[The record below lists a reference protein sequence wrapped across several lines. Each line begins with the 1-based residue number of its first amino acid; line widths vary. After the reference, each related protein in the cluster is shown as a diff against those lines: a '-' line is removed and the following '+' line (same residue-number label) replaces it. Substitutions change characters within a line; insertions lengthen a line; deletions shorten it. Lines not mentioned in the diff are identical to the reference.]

1 MGDFFQDIRD
11 RANQRRAAINNG
23 LPNASTLGISIDQ
36 SAEAKRQRLANV
48 AGATGGLYTGVAGIG
63 GDIEALVK
71 AIYRNGKDRDAIGR
85 EKEGYRGL
93 GAHIDDIYSSSDTFL
108 TNSYDAR
115 EDVKNFVGDNKVG
128 DLLSE
133 ASENAWLT
141 GEILSPLPSVAGVSK
156 YGAKGLSLL
165 DDGVTAA
172 NKVLNK
178 YDIQP
183 GLSIKRID
191 DDGVS
196 LTNGKPVV
204 SKTDL
209 ENFKKKRQDNIENH
223 KEVGMDVEDADE
235 ATTLAH
241 YQETGQ
247 VIRYDPENKAYV
259 VINSDVGKFE
269 TPELVDN
276 DYFSG
281 DMVDGRFVYDNAN
294 TTKELKMDDAFKYP
308 EYFDEVPEA
317 RNVKI
322 NANLLSTD
330 SVPPK
335 LPED

>member
-1 MGDFFQDIRD
+1 MGDFYQDIRD

-23 LPNASTLGISIDQ
+23 LPNARTLGFDIDQ
-36 SAEAKRQRLANV
+36 SVKQQLAPAANKPDF
-48 AGATGGLYTGVAGIG
+48 L
-63 GDIEALVK
+63 EEL
-71 AIYRNGKDRDAIGR
+71 DRTY
-85 EKEGYRGL
+85 KE
-93 GAHIDDIYSSSDTFL
+93 SDTVL
-108 TNSYDAR
+108 TNSLDAR
-115 EDVKNFVGDNKVG
+115 EDVMNLTEGTEVGN
-128 DLLSE
+128 LLGE

-141 GEILSPLPSVAGVSK
+141 GEIVSPVPSAAAVTK
-156 YGAKGLSLL
+156 YGGKTLSLL

-172 NKVLNK
+172 NKVLDK

-191 DDGVS
+191 TDGIS
-196 LTNGKPVV
+196 KTNGKPVV
-204 SKTDL
+204 AKADL
-209 ENFKKKRQDNIENH
+209 DSFKKKRQANIENH

-247 VIRYDPENKAYV
+247 VIRYDPENQAYV
-259 VINSDVGKFE
+259 VISSDVGKFE

-281 DMVDGRFVYDNAN
+281 DVVDGRFVYDNAN

-317 RNVKI
+317 KNIKM
-322 NANLLSTD
+322 NASLLSTD

-335 LPED
+335 FQKSKELTEQWDNMTPAQKENAVYADGGAISSG